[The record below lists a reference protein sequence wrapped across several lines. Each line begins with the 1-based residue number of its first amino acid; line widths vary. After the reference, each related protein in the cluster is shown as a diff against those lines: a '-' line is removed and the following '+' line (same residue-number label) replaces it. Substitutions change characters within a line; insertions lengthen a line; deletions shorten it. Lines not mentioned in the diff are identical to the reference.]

1 MCPMCTIL
9 QSSESLCA
17 CYRPLLPKLLWREGL
32 QPREGSTV
40 RAKILPKIHKTFY
53 FPASSELFLS
63 PLSRVS
69 GCFAQPDCRD
79 RRNGRLYA
87 HAGGSSRL
95 LASMFTVASR
105 FRRLKFVGSYLSTI
119 EAVGTGSWLSVVQVL
134 LDVSI
139 ALLVA
144 IIEFHGG
151 IHRGYR
157 TISSEFFFVKR
168 YMQDHLDRVSSWRK
182 NLRLH
187 WDPPKF
193 FFQVEKSTT
202 PIKKSFGG

>member
-1 MCPMCTIL
+1 MRYIACNHGGFKISEDARIYVSSLDRGVCPEFQVWNL
-9 QSSESLCA
+9 A
-17 CYRPLLPKLLWREGL
+17 
-32 QPREGSTV
+32 
-40 RAKILPKIHKTFY
+40 
-53 FPASSELFLS
+53 
-63 PLSRVS
+63 
-69 GCFAQPDCRD
+69 
-79 RRNGRLYA
+79 RNER
-87 HAGGSSRL
+87 RL
-95 LASMFTVASR
+95 LSSMFTVASR

-193 FFQVEKSTT
+193 FSGRKIDNSY
-202 PIKKSFGG
+202 

>member
-1 MCPMCTIL
+1 M
-9 QSSESLCA
+9 
-17 CYRPLLPKLLWREGL
+17 
-32 QPREGSTV
+32 GS
-40 RAKILPKIHKTFY
+40 
-53 FPASSELFLS
+53 
-63 PLSRVS
+63 
-69 GCFAQPDCRD
+69 D
-79 RRNGRLYA
+79 
-87 HAGGSSRL
+87 
-95 LASMFTVASR
+95 
-105 FRRLKFVGSYLSTI
+105 LSTI
-119 EAVGTGSWLSVVQVL
+119 EAVGTGSWLSAVQVL

-151 IHRGYR
+151 IQRGYR

-193 FFQVEKSTT
+193 FFRSKNRQLLLKN
-202 PIKKSFGG
+202 PLGGK

>member
-1 MCPMCTIL
+1 M
-9 QSSESLCA
+9 
-17 CYRPLLPKLLWREGL
+17 
-32 QPREGSTV
+32 
-40 RAKILPKIHKTFY
+40 
-53 FPASSELFLS
+53 
-63 PLSRVS
+63 
-69 GCFAQPDCRD
+69 
-79 RRNGRLYA
+79 
-87 HAGGSSRL
+87 
-95 LASMFTVASR
+95 ASMFTVASR

-168 YMQDHLDRVSSWRK
+168 YTQSDLNSEDFLPSSHVSAFSVFEFR
-182 NLRLH
+182 RI
-187 WDPPKF
+187 F
-193 FFQVEKSTT
+193 
-202 PIKKSFGG
+202 

>member
-1 MCPMCTIL
+1 
-9 QSSESLCA
+9 
-17 CYRPLLPKLLWREGL
+17 
-32 QPREGSTV
+32 
-40 RAKILPKIHKTFY
+40 
-53 FPASSELFLS
+53 
-63 PLSRVS
+63 
-69 GCFAQPDCRD
+69 
-79 RRNGRLYA
+79 
-87 HAGGSSRL
+87 
-95 LASMFTVASR
+95 MFTVASR

-168 YMQDHLDRVSSWRK
+168 YTQGDLKKFLK
-182 NLRLH
+182 NTL
-187 WDPPKF
+187 WIIIYPQNMDPTSYQLIFSITKIE
-193 FFQVEKSTT
+193 VVTA
-202 PIKKSFGG
+202 

>member
-1 MCPMCTIL
+1 
-9 QSSESLCA
+9 
-17 CYRPLLPKLLWREGL
+17 
-32 QPREGSTV
+32 
-40 RAKILPKIHKTFY
+40 
-53 FPASSELFLS
+53 
-63 PLSRVS
+63 
-69 GCFAQPDCRD
+69 
-79 RRNGRLYA
+79 
-87 HAGGSSRL
+87 
-95 LASMFTVASR
+95 MFTVASR

-168 YMQDHLDRVSSWRK
+168 YMQSDLKVALHFSGVNFVSLNFADYVSMALCMGDNRVGDTSDLLDLPQEMGLARRGSS
-182 NLRLH
+182 
-187 WDPPKF
+187 
-193 FFQVEKSTT
+193 
-202 PIKKSFGG
+202 

>member
-1 MCPMCTIL
+1 M
-9 QSSESLCA
+9 
-17 CYRPLLPKLLWREGL
+17 
-32 QPREGSTV
+32 
-40 RAKILPKIHKTFY
+40 
-53 FPASSELFLS
+53 
-63 PLSRVS
+63 
-69 GCFAQPDCRD
+69 
-79 RRNGRLYA
+79 
-87 HAGGSSRL
+87 
-95 LASMFTVASR
+95 ASMFTVASR

-168 YMQDHLDRVSSWRK
+168 YMQSDLK
-182 NLRLH
+182 MLLRG
-187 WDPPKF
+187 P
-193 FFQVEKSTT
+193 
-202 PIKKSFGG
+202 SFW

>member
-1 MCPMCTIL
+1 
-9 QSSESLCA
+9 
-17 CYRPLLPKLLWREGL
+17 
-32 QPREGSTV
+32 
-40 RAKILPKIHKTFY
+40 
-53 FPASSELFLS
+53 
-63 PLSRVS
+63 
-69 GCFAQPDCRD
+69 
-79 RRNGRLYA
+79 
-87 HAGGSSRL
+87 
-95 LASMFTVASR
+95 MFTVASR

-168 YMQDHLDRVSSWRK
+168 YMQGDLKLHSFKIPSKSHSEQEEIKRRRVGMCE
-182 NLRLH
+182 LRSIELQA
-187 WDPPKF
+187 D
-193 FFQVEKSTT
+193 
-202 PIKKSFGG
+202 

>member
-1 MCPMCTIL
+1 MDGRCMDG
-9 QSSESLCA
+9 
-17 CYRPLLPKLLWREGL
+17 RPLCTTAPTTH
-32 QPREGSTV
+32 PT
-40 RAKILPKIHKTFY
+40 T
-53 FPASSELFLS
+53 
-63 PLSRVS
+63 S
-69 GCFAQPDCRD
+69 GCSPGKVFP
-79 RRNGRLYA
+79 
-87 HAGGSSRL
+87 SRL

>member
-1 MCPMCTIL
+1 
-9 QSSESLCA
+9 
-17 CYRPLLPKLLWREGL
+17 
-32 QPREGSTV
+32 
-40 RAKILPKIHKTFY
+40 
-53 FPASSELFLS
+53 
-63 PLSRVS
+63 
-69 GCFAQPDCRD
+69 
-79 RRNGRLYA
+79 
-87 HAGGSSRL
+87 
-95 LASMFTVASR
+95 MFTVASR

-168 YMQDHLDRVSSWRK
+168 YTQSHLNQVRAVPFQD
-182 NLRLH
+182 
-187 WDPPKF
+187 
-193 FFQVEKSTT
+193 KSKVTS
-202 PIKKSFGG
+202 I

>member
-1 MCPMCTIL
+1 
-9 QSSESLCA
+9 
-17 CYRPLLPKLLWREGL
+17 
-32 QPREGSTV
+32 
-40 RAKILPKIHKTFY
+40 
-53 FPASSELFLS
+53 
-63 PLSRVS
+63 
-69 GCFAQPDCRD
+69 
-79 RRNGRLYA
+79 
-87 HAGGSSRL
+87 
-95 LASMFTVASR
+95 MFTVASR

-168 YMQDHLDRVSSWRK
+168 YTQTHLKLVFGSGNSDLAKIRPLK
-182 NLRLH
+182 N
-187 WDPPKF
+187 WPPPF
-193 FFQVEKSTT
+193 
-202 PIKKSFGG
+202 P

>member
-1 MCPMCTIL
+1 M
-9 QSSESLCA
+9 
-17 CYRPLLPKLLWREGL
+17 
-32 QPREGSTV
+32 
-40 RAKILPKIHKTFY
+40 
-53 FPASSELFLS
+53 
-63 PLSRVS
+63 
-69 GCFAQPDCRD
+69 
-79 RRNGRLYA
+79 
-87 HAGGSSRL
+87 
-95 LASMFTVASR
+95 ASMFTVASR

-168 YMQDHLDRVSSWRK
+168 YMQSHLKVLAREGLSFELLGVFIRFDEVEEINHDRSWC
-182 NLRLH
+182 
-187 WDPPKF
+187 PA
-193 FFQVEKSTT
+193 
-202 PIKKSFGG
+202 

>member
-1 MCPMCTIL
+1 M
-9 QSSESLCA
+9 
-17 CYRPLLPKLLWREGL
+17 
-32 QPREGSTV
+32 EGSHNWS
-40 RAKILPKIHKTFY
+40 A
-53 FPASSELFLS
+53 
-63 PLSRVS
+63 
-69 GCFAQPDCRD
+69 
-79 RRNGRLYA
+79 
-87 HAGGSSRL
+87 SRL

-105 FRRLKFVGSYLSTI
+105 FRRLNFVGSDLSTI

-168 YMQDHLDRVSSWRK
+168 YTQSHLKVLGTLGSIFIPAVHHGK
-182 NLRLH
+182 
-187 WDPPKF
+187 P
-193 FFQVEKSTT
+193 
-202 PIKKSFGG
+202 FGARALPTS